1 MGYNLKYFILD
12 IETSK
17 VIPLSIPFFYS
28 LPASLGSHFSVVS
41 QVMNITLNLLRSIPV
56 KE

>member
-28 LPASLGSHFSVVS
+28 LSASLGSHFSVVS